1 MKIFKRLSDY
11 LLNKLCQRSLPKEE
25 YSYERALRRINLL
38 DFPSKIYQ
46 RISHRIGKYTESHS
60 SQPQKILFATSWNA
74 LEYRFR
80 AVAEYDLSFTNSIKM
95 VGGQPELNE
104 RYNQEKSLF
113 GFYNSGLSCIE
124 CFYFSTYAIGAMI
137 DIKLFPLDY
146 KSLTGVRPSEVINRF
161 KNIPSAGKLVD
172 EMNRINSSDKFKE
185 WKYVRNYLSH
195 RGSPS
200 RHGYETA
207 ERSGETDLVLEP
219 HYAADPLM
227 LNNDTTAERRK
238 WLSGQLAELMS
249 ELDSYTKKHLS

>member
-80 AVAEYDLSFTNSIKM
+80 AMAEYDLDLTGSISM
-95 VGGQPELNE
+95 VGGQPNLNE
-104 RYNQEKSLF
+104 RYVQEKSLF
-113 GFYNSGLSCIE
+113 GFYNSGLSCIDI
-124 CFYFSTYAIGAMI
+124 FYFSVYAIGA
-137 DIKLFPLDY
+137 IKNEGLFPIRHNKL
-146 KSLTGVRPSEVINRF
+146 KGVKIHTVIRQF
-161 KNIPSAGKLVD
+161 EKIASTSKLLSIMKRIKDSD
-172 EMNRINSSDKFKE
+172 ELRD
-185 WKYVRNYLSH
+185 WKIIRNFLSH